1 MRTLIKN
8 IGCLVTPE
16 GTTAQKGQAQGQ
28 VRTREKVWL
37 LMEKGRIA
45 QIGQQAETMPQ
56 AEQLVDAKGKLV
68 TPGLVD
74 PHTHLVFGGW
84 REKELAMK
92 LKQIPYLDILA
103 QGGGILSTVQAT
115 RAATKDE
122 LKAKA
127 KKILHSMLR
136 QGVTTVEAKSGYG
149 LDVATEIKMLEVVQE
164 LQQEE
169 KIAIVSTFMGAH
181 AVPPEFKQKREAY
194 IDLVVQEMLP
204 KIVELKLAQFIDVF
218 CEEGVF
224 SVEESQRVLQA
235 GKEWGLGVKCHSD
248 EIVPLGGTELA
259 ARLGAISCEHLI
271 HSDDKGIAA
280 LADGGTIAC
289 LLPAT
294 SFYLNADYAPAG
306 KMLAAGVP
314 IAFGSDF
321 NPGSCPCDSLQL
333 AMHIGCYKYAMT
345 PAECLTAV
353 TLNSAAA
360 VGRAEDIGTIEEGK
374 AGDLVIWDAPDLDYL
389 FYRLGGNLAE
399 VIVKNGEVV
408 EKND

>member
-1 MRTLIKN
+1 M
-8 IGCLVTPE
+8 
-16 GTTAQKGQAQGQ
+16 
-28 VRTREKVWL
+28 
-37 LMEKGRIA
+37 
-45 QIGQQAETMPQ
+45 
-56 AEQLVDAKGKLV
+56 
-68 TPGLVD
+68 
-74 PHTHLVFGGW
+74 
-84 REKELAMK
+84 
-92 LKQIPYLDILA
+92 
-103 QGGGILSTVQAT
+103 
-115 RAATKDE
+115 
-122 LKAKA
+122 
-127 KKILHSMLR
+127 
-136 QGVTTVEAKSGYG
+136 
-149 LDVATEIKMLEVVQE
+149 
-164 LQQEE
+164 
-169 KIAIVSTFMGAH
+169 
-181 AVPPEFKQKREAY
+181 
-194 IDLVVQEMLP
+194 
-204 KIVELKLAQFIDVF
+204 
-218 CEEGVF
+218 
-224 SVEESQRVLQA
+224 
-235 GKEWGLGVKCHSD
+235 
-248 EIVPLGGTELA
+248 
-259 ARLGAISCEHLI
+259 I